1 MNEELQHALVLDGLI
16 DGNTDDELGK
26 TLAPIRDFLRRID
39 SEDCVSI
46 SLHTNHLPSN
56 GGYREIA
63 TVDVRS
69 DDAKYSKFFISA
81 RFSGG
86 RPAVRVATNTNE
98 RTVEKSVTGVKR

>member
-26 TLAPIRDFLRRID
+26 TLAPIRDFLRRIG

-46 SLHTNHLPSN
+46 KLDVDDLPSN
-56 GGYREIA
+56 GGYKEIA
-63 TVDVRS
+63 IVGVSS

-86 RPAVRVATNTNE
+86 RPAVRVATNTKG